1 VTVRRRFIFTSSFI
15 AALTVAWSAT
25 PVAAGPITTHA
36 AIPAS
41 VERATSAAHAHTGA
55 SVTAALGSLPVQ
67 LRAFPGGGELT
78 AIANVGSSGNTAVT
92 TPADPS
98 IAVGPTSV
106 VEAVNSA
113 LFVYARTGGVP
124 TVFGI
129 NTMINNSISSG
140 WAVRSPRVVYDPAS
154 GRFILMV
161 LEFRNS
167 TCGSQVVIMV
177 SQPNPLLPWTAR
189 GSLIVDPQLAPPP
202 GGNWVFGDASLALT
216 ATLIVE
222 SSDYQA
228 CTSGALGA
236 FAASQTDVIQR
247 ADLVGGAMTLNSVV
261 FQAGGP
267 IGVQPVMALGLA
279 SVAYEIANGAN
290 CTAVQASTVAVF
302 KITGTP
308 DGKNVANTCT
318 SSFSESSGGSS
329 IPPAAPQGGGTSA
342 TLQTHDDRFLNAV
355 WGNNM
360 LWATGNTGC
369 TPGGDSTTRACLN
382 VVHATATTAGS
393 VSGGAQL
400 TPEGVSGAYLYYPSL
415 AMDAAGDV
423 MVTFDESSGSTPES
437 IMLASITGGST
448 WSSFATLDTSTAFYA
463 PAGCALCSWGDY
475 SGAVQDA
482 LHPGDVWVVSSDD
495 KGDTGTGCTT
505 SNSCWNTY
513 IARYTFAAP
522 SVSAMTPSS
531 GPGGGGQSVTVFG
544 SDFASSTTATFGPL
558 SSPSPPSITPRN
570 VTPDSFTFTTPPG
583 PAAGGF
589 YQLIATDPL
598 GSSSAT
604 ATASA
609 YLYIPLSNY
618 TAVPPFRILDTRS
631 TSCVQCGPGA
641 LGAGATRAL
650 QVTGV
655 GTSPVP
661 TTAVAVALNVTAVAG
676 TASSLLSVY
685 PRGSP
690 QPSTSN
696 LNFRAGSVTPNLV
709 TVALG
714 SGGDVNVFNSV
725 GVVNVVVDLEGYF
738 APPASPTS
746 AGEFHPIAPTR
757 VCDTRYATYVCHGAL
772 IGGTPRLVIVA
783 QGAIPNTG
791 TAAAAVLNLTA
802 VAGSAMTYLAV
813 YPTSSNGTCATGS
826 NLPGVAT
833 INVSAGQVAANRVM
847 VKLGPTT
854 SGGPDT
860 SACVYSAAGSINVV
874 LDANGWF
881 GSATAPAGYQ
891 FQATV
896 PTRICDTR
904 TGSQSC
910 SAGALGARV
919 SRLIGVAG
927 HGGVP
932 AVGGSNPVVQ
942 AVIANL
948 TGIAPSVATYLV
960 AYSASLTAAPG
971 SSDLS
976 LQAGDV
982 RGNLIV
988 VQLDTTAGAPDGFM
1002 ELFNAAGSVNAAV
1015 DIEGWF
1021 Q

>member
-1 VTVRRRFIFTSSFI
+1 MFTSSFI

-25 PVAAGPITTHA
+25 PVAAGSLTTHA
-36 AIPAS
+36 AVPAG
-41 VERATSAAHAHTGA
+41 VERATSASHAHTAA
-55 SVTAALGSLPVQ
+55 SVTAAVGSLPAQ
-67 LRAFPGGGELT
+67 LRAFPGGGELA
-78 AIANVGSSGNTAVT
+78 AIAGVGSSGNTAAT

-113 LFVYARTGGVP
+113 LFVYARLGGVP

-129 NTMINNSISSG
+129 NTMINNPVSSG
-140 WAVRSPRVVYDPAS
+140 FAVRSPRVVYDPAS

-161 LEFRNS
+161 LEFRVS
-167 TCGSQVVIMV
+167 GCGSQVVIMV

-189 GSLIVDPQLAPPP
+189 GSLIVDPQLAPPS
-202 GGNWVFGDASLALT
+202 GGTWMFGDVSLALT

-228 CTSGALGA
+228 CTSGTPGA

-247 ADLVGGAMTLNSVV
+247 ADLVGGTMTANSVA

-267 IGVQPVMALGLA
+267 VGVQPVMALGLT
-279 SVAYEIANGAN
+279 SVAYEIVNDAN
-290 CTAVQASTVAVF
+290 CSAVQANTFAVF
-302 KITGTP
+302 IISGTP
-308 DGKNVANTCT
+308 DAKNVTNTCT
-318 SSFSESSGGSS
+318 SSFPEPSGSS
-329 IPPAAPQGGGTSA
+329 VPPAAPQGDPSA
-342 TLQTHDDRFLNAV
+342 VLQTHDDRFLNAV
-355 WGNNM
+355 WGNNT

-369 TPGGDSTTRACLN
+369 TPGGESTTRACLN
-382 VVHATATTAGS
+382 VVRATATATGA

-415 AMDAAGDV
+415 ATDAAGNV
-423 MVTFDESSGSTPES
+423 MVTFDESSSSTPES

-448 WSSFATLDTSTAFYA
+448 WSTSFATLDASTTFYA
-463 PAGCALCSWGDY
+463 PAGCTSCSWGDY

-482 LHPGDVWVVSSDD
+482 LHPTDVWVVSADN
-495 KGDTGTGCTT
+495 KGNTGTGCAT
-505 SNSCWNTY
+505 SNSCWNTF
-513 IARYTFAAP
+513 IARYTFAGP
-522 SVSAMTPSS
+522 SVSALTPSS

-544 SDFASSTTATFGPL
+544 SDFASTTTATFGPL
-558 SSPSPPSITPRN
+558 SSPSPPPITPGN

-598 GSSSAT
+598 GSSSPT

-618 TAVPPFRILDTRS
+618 TAVPPFRILDTRP
-631 TSCVQCGPGA
+631 TSCVQCGAGA

-655 GTSPVP
+655 GTNPVP
-661 TTAVAVALNVTAVAG
+661 PTAIAVVLNVTAVAG
-676 TASSLLSVY
+676 SASSLLSVY
-685 PRGSP
+685 PKGSP
-690 QPSTSN
+690 QPSTST
-696 LNFRAGSVTPNLV
+696 LNFKAGSVTPNLV

-714 SGGDVNVFNSV
+714 AGGAVNVFNSL

-738 APPASPTS
+738 APPGSSPS

-757 VCDTRYATYVCHGAL
+757 VCDTRFATYACHGAL
-772 IGGTPRLVIVA
+772 IGGTPRKVTVA
-783 QGAIPNTG
+783 QGTIPNTG
-791 TAAAAVLNLTA
+791 AAAAAVLNLTA
-802 VAGSAMTYLAV
+802 VAGSALTYLVV

-826 NLPGVAT
+826 SLPRVAT

-847 VKLGPTT
+847 VLLGPAA
-854 SGGPDT
+854 SGGLDT
-860 SACVYSAAGSINVV
+860 SVCVYSAAGSINVV
-874 LDANGWF
+874 MDANGWF
-881 GSATAPAGYQ
+881 GSATALAGYQ
-891 FQATV
+891 YQATV

-904 TGSQSC
+904 SGSPSC
-910 SAGALGARV
+910 AAGALGARV
-919 SRLIGVAG
+919 SRLVGVAG

-932 AVGGSNPVVQ
+932 AVGGSDPVVVQ

-948 TGIAPSVATYLV
+948 TGIAPSLATYLV
-960 AYSASLTAAPG
+960 AYSASLTAVPG
-971 SSDLS
+971 SSDIS
-976 LQAGDV
+976 LGAGDV

-988 VQLDTTAGAPDGFM
+988 VQLDTTAGAQDGFM
-1002 ELFNAAGSVNAAV
+1002 ELFNAAGSANAAV